1 MSRVRRPKR
10 GSKGVGAVR
19 TLAISLIFYE
29 ALSCGY
35 GPVYRGYGVG
45 SPARLHVTLLRTL
58 VADAVASD
66 EVASGAR
73 EELARR
79 GALEDGDGY
88 PRVEIEVLRADESSE
103 GIASGIGGPVARAT
117 NVAVAARAWIVRA
130 AGAPPERDTGD
141 LRAQD
146 VIAVDEKLGELDPR
160 SSGFHHADA
169 LRAAAR
175 RLGRKLAHRVL
186 GEPAASEDMP

>member
-66 EVASGAR
+66 EGASRAR

-79 GALEDGDGY
+79 GALEDGGGY
-88 PRVEIEVLRADESSE
+88 PPVHIQAPRAHQ
-103 GIASGIGGPVARAT
+103 PLPRT
-117 NVAVAARAWIVRA
+117 
-130 AGAPPERDTGD
+130 APPT
-141 LRAQD
+141 
-146 VIAVDEKLGELDPR
+146 
-160 SSGFHHADA
+160 
-169 LRAAAR
+169 R
-175 RLGRKLAHRVL
+175 R
-186 GEPAASEDMP
+186 P

>member
-103 GIASGIGGPVARAT
+103 GIASGIGGALAPANEKT
-117 NVAVAARAWIVRA
+117 VAARAW
-130 AGAPPERDTGD
+130 AG
-141 LRAQD
+141 L
-146 VIAVDEKLGELDPR
+146 
-160 SSGFHHADA
+160 
-169 LRAAAR
+169 AAATAAD
-175 RLGRKLAHRVL
+175 GVNSHVPAQQVNAV
-186 GEPAASEDMP
+186 GEE